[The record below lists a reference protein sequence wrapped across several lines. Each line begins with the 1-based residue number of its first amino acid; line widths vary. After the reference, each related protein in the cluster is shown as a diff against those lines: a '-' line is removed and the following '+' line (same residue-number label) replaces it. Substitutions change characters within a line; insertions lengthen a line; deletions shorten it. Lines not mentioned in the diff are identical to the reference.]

1 MKKKP
6 FKTVPLAEEGI
17 VEAIIKRK
25 EELSRQYQ
33 EDPEGY
39 MRELDELRQ
48 RFQIKEVKFPF
59 TAAQHPA
66 IKAKAAKPL
75 KKQQK

>member
-6 FKTVPLAEEGI
+6 FKTVPMAEKGI
-17 VEAIIKRK
+17 VEAIIKYK

-39 MRELDELRQ
+39 MRELDELRR

-59 TAAQHPA
+59 TDAHPA
-66 IKAKAAKPL
+66 IKTKAAKPL
-75 KKQQK
+75 KKR

>member
-6 FKTVPLAEEGI
+6 FKSVPLAEKGI

-25 EELSRQYQ
+25 EQFSREWLQDR
-33 EDPEGY
+33 EAVL
-39 MRELDELRQ
+39 RELDELRQ

-59 TAAQHPA
+59 TAPHPA

-75 KKQQK
+75 KKR

>member
-6 FKTVPLAEEGI
+6 FKTVPFAEKGI
-17 VEAIIKRK
+17 AIIKRK
-25 EELSRQYQ
+25 EQFSREWLQDR
-33 EDPEGY
+33 EAVL
-39 MRELDELRQ
+39 RELDELRQ

-59 TAAQHPA
+59 TAAHPA

-75 KKQQK
+75 KKR